1 MEIQTALTW
10 RFSSLLTGSAQIP
23 KVLKFFLGTPRCFYY
38 TTKKKCGHDY
48 SWFHFTEY
56 ASILKSFDPP
66 FVTKSL
72 IPWTKDTFQYI
83 HAQLLQSCPA
93 LCDPR
98 SRSPWVS
105 SVPGVVQARTLEW
118 VAVPSSRGSSR
129 PGIQPVSLRSTC
141 IGRQVLITSSLVSPG
156 KPTPFGSKW
165 DLVKIRP
172 FLWNWS

>member
-10 RFSSLLTGSAQIP
+10 QFSSLLTGSAQIP

-38 TTKKKCGHDY
+38 NTKKKCGHDY

-118 VAVPSSRGSSR
+118 VAVPSSRGSSPDTKKYLLNTTLYDLR
-129 PGIQPVSLRSTC
+129 ISMPHTGDWSQTTLPRTGKSTSYFAPPPVWT
-141 IGRQVLITSSLVSPG
+141 T
-156 KPTPFGSKW
+156 
-165 DLVKIRP
+165 
-172 FLWNWS
+172 